1 MEGVMEKT
9 FAPITL
15 IIEGTPSKAG
25 PAPLPPELRQ
35 IIGQP
40 RLQEAYDLQPALRG
54 AAVAEIPVQA
64 KVDDLIELHL
74 KGDLRL
80 LMTVADYR
88 AQFGDQ
94 ASRGLPEA
102 GVVRIGAALPGKS
115 RERGLFQWVVKGL
128 QLIGIDLTEKAAAKL
143 AAYVDSKKGL
153 EGLYACSLS
162 SETFPLSPGSSPVP
176 REGGGRQDGSAI
188 TPSADPLLVFIHGTM
203 SSTEG
208 SFGGLWS
215 ERRDVLQRLAQ
226 RYNGRCYAF
235 EHKTFTESPITNALA
250 LATAL
255 PDGARL
261 HLVSHSRGGMV
272 GELLCRASRTDNLGV
287 PQPAFDDTDFNL
299 FSAANLQV
307 TRGELLQLADLL
319 KKKQLN
325 VERFVRVACPAR
337 GTTLASGR
345 LDRYLSVLNM
355 GISAL
360 VQLEWV
366 KDVVWFVAAVAK
378 ERTDPQV
385 MPGLEAMMPGSATV
399 RLLNRSGVTLN
410 TDLRV
415 IAGDY
420 DGDGILGT
428 VADWASEG
436 FYGSENDVV
445 VNTPSMYGGA
455 ERLGKN
461 QVPRGWFFHAQGA
474 QVYHFSYFKQ
484 PLTAGQLANGLLQ
497 EDARSAGFQP
507 LSQAPHRDDPIARGV
522 IFDYVR
528 EGWGDPLER
537 KSPSAD
543 GSKPIVIL
551 VPGIMGTHLKVA
563 GKRVWI
569 EFGKI
574 AEGEFSR
581 LTEDASGVETDGV
594 LKMTYLALGNY
605 LSSSHEVLYYPYD
618 WRLSLHGKGKEFA
631 DYMDQVLKGARTNK
645 RPVRILAHS
654 MGGLLVR
661 MAAVLSGEKRE
672 GNGWWESF
680 RAQTGNRL
688 VMAGT
693 PNGGSWTVPYVLT
706 GRDSVIGMLTTV
718 DLRHD
723 KRDILKI
730 ASGFEGFLEM
740 LPPDDADWCFQP
752 ETWLSWQGADGA
764 AWPVPEAASL
774 AKSRE
779 TRKDLD
785 DFDFDREKDLVRYVA
800 GCADETPS
808 GVRVSDGR
816 LVFDGSPLGDGR
828 VLWATGI
835 PTGIKTWYVGA
846 KHGDL
851 LNCEKAF
858 KGLSEIV
865 SIGETTL
872 LPTAPP
878 AQRGEGAKAGEMTEK
893 MIPFYPDEAM
903 LQRAALGGEMIPAR
917 DRGAETGAR
926 AFRVAVCHGDL
937 AAGKYPVAVGHY
949 VGDTIS
955 GTEAVL
961 DCRLA
966 GLMKR
971 RHTLGIYPGPEGS
984 SEIFTRELKKRSFT
998 ALVVGLGQVGDLTPA
1013 LLTSGFTGALL
1024 KFATSP
1030 AARRGSP
1037 EQQNGFAISTI
1048 LIGSGAGWGLG
1059 VRESVRA
1066 LIEGAVR
1073 ANTLLAEL
1081 GGDPVYLAELEF
1093 LEVFEDRALQALLA
1107 VRELASLGALGNID
1121 YDTVLRPGGGGRCRA
1136 MSEESPDWWQ
1146 RIKVEVNDQDEMK
1159 FTTLTGLAR
1168 VEETVLPTQRALVD
1182 RMVEQAV
1189 TQSTLS
1195 QDDMAAIYNL
1205 VSPLALKE
1213 RAPDQG
1219 DILMLVD
1226 EKAARYPWEMMH
1238 IGVGDRKIALAL
1250 RAGMVRQLTVKEFRQ
1265 RPARAYQSLALVVAE
1280 PQLPEDSELPQL
1292 PGAREEG
1299 EGVAAALETHGYAVT
1314 RQVGSEAIKIVSALF
1329 ARSYRILHLA
1339 GHGVYDYPLAPVQ
1352 TPCGAR
1358 PRTVTGMVLDWP
1370 RQAVEG
1376 AKEPVFLTAVEV
1388 KQMSVVPELVFIN
1401 CCFLGRTDVN
1411 DPAAPA
1417 SQDRNLFA
1425 ASLATSFIG
1434 LGVRAVV
1441 AAGWAVNDR
1450 AAKAFASRFYETFLS
1465 GSSFGEAVSAAR
1477 KAAHDEGPEYNTWAA
1492 YQCYGDPAYR
1502 LDGQQSQR
1510 RGKFFLAPRE
1520 AVYEL
1525 WAIRDRKRGDDGRQL
1540 DAAAL
1545 LQELQQAERLISH
1558 EWMTRYGEIRS
1569 ALGSAY
1575 AGLGQFDRALQHYQ
1589 AATTCSDGVCT
1600 LKDLD
1605 QLANCRARAAE
1616 QRVRSGA
1623 ISKED
1628 GRSEINA
1635 VIEQLEARS
1644 AEWGEITERSAITAS
1659 AYKLLL
1665 MLDPNSKK
1673 ETDRI
1678 LAGMATWYRKA
1689 AHLEG
1694 DIDPYPAL
1702 NWIFVQLLETS
1713 RQPKQDSAEI
1723 ERLRDDLNKA
1733 AQAGKLLNKRDPG
1746 FWHGVHEIDADL
1758 YRMLLDE
1765 MTGVAVKDLAVNLDR
1780 LCQRYFELADTF
1792 GTSRMMASVAK
1803 QVRFIASN
1811 LPKSLAE
1818 MKAALEEMA
1827 AKLAA

>member
-1 MEGVMEKT
+1 MEKT
-9 FAPITL
+9 SAPVTL
-15 IIEGTPSKAG
+15 IIQGTPSTSEI
-25 PAPLPPELRQ
+25 APLSAELRQ

-40 RLQEAYDLQPALRG
+40 RLQAAFDLQPTLRG
-54 AAVAEIPVQA
+54 EAIAEIPVQA
-64 KVDDLIELHL
+64 KDDDLIELHL
-74 KGDLRL
+74 EGDLRL

-88 AQFGDQ
+88 AQFGDKT
-94 ASRGLPEA
+94 SRGLSEP

-115 RERGLFQWVVKGL
+115 RERGFFQWVVKGL
-128 QLIGIDLTEKAAAKL
+128 QLIGIDLTELAAAKL
-143 AAYVDSKKGL
+143 AAYVDTKKGL
-153 EGLYACSLS
+153 QGLYSCPLGSDS
-162 SETFPLSPGSSPVP
+162 FPLSPESQPLPPDAGT
-176 REGGGRQDGSAI
+176 RQRGLAI
-188 TPSADPLLVFIHGTM
+188 MPSADPLLVLIHGTM
-203 SSTEG
+203 SSTQG
-208 SFGGLWS
+208 SFGALWS
-215 ERRDVLQRLAQ
+215 DQRDVLQRLAQ

-235 EHKTFTESPITNALA
+235 EHKSLTESPITNALA
-250 LATAL
+250 LANAL
-255 PDGARL
+255 PAGARL

-272 GELLCRASRTDNLGV
+272 GELLCRASRTDNLGA
-287 PQPAFDDTDFNL
+287 PQPSFDDIDFNL
-299 FSAANLQV
+299 FSAPNQQES
-307 TRGELLQLADLL
+307 RGDLLQLADLL
-319 KKKQLN
+319 KKKQLS

-345 LDRYLSVLNM
+345 LDRYLSLLNM
-355 GISAL
+355 GLSAL
-360 VQLEWV
+360 VQLDWV
-366 KDVVWFVAAVAK
+366 KDAAWFVAAVAK

-399 RLLNRSGVTLN
+399 RLLNRSGVTVN
-410 TDLRV
+410 SDLRV

-420 DGDGILGT
+420 GGDGILGT

-461 QVPRGWFFHAQGA
+461 QATRGWFFHAQGA

-522 IFDYVR
+522 VFDYIR

-537 KSPSAD
+537 KNPSAD
-543 GSKPIVIL
+543 GTKPLLIL

-569 EFGKI
+569 EFGQI

-581 LTEDASGVETDGV
+581 LTEDASGVDTDGV
-594 LKMTYLALGNY
+594 VKMSYQALGNF
-605 LSSSHEVLYYPYD
+605 LSASHEVLYFPYD

-631 DYMDQVLKGARTNK
+631 DYMDQVLKSARTNK

-688 VMAGT
+688 VLAGT
-693 PNGGSWTVPYVLT
+693 PNNGSWTVPYVLT
-706 GRDSVIGMLTTV
+706 GRDSVIAMLTTV

-730 ASGFEGFLEM
+730 VSGFEGFLEM
-740 LPPDDADWCFQP
+740 LPPDDAESCFKP
-752 ETWLSWQGADGA
+752 ETWQKWQAADGGVWPAPDA
-764 AWPVPEAASL
+764 APL
-774 AKSRE
+774 AKCRE

-808 GVRVSDGR
+808 GVRLDGSR
-816 LVFDGSPLGDGR
+816 LVFDSSPSGDGR

-835 PTGIKTWYVGA
+835 PSGIKAWYVNA

-851 LNCEKAF
+851 LNYEKAF
-858 KGLSEIV
+858 QGLSEIV
-865 SIGETTL
+865 SIGDTTL
-872 LPTAPP
+872 LPIAPP
-878 AQRGEGAKAGEMTEK
+878 AQRGEGARAGEMTVK

-903 LQRAALGGEMIPAR
+903 LQRAALGGEMIPSR
-917 DRGAETGAR
+917 ERGAGEVAK

-937 AAGKYPVAVGHY
+937 AAAKYPVAVGHY

-961 DCRLA
+961 DRRLA
-966 GLMKR
+966 GLMSR
-971 RHTLGIYPGPEGS
+971 RHTLGIYPGPEGT
-984 SEIFTRELKKRSFT
+984 SELFVREQQKRSFT

-1013 LLTSGFTGALL
+1013 LLTSGFTAALL

-1030 AARRGSP
+1030 ASRRSGSP
-1037 EQQNGFAISTI
+1037 HPIGFAVSSI

-1059 VRESVRA
+1059 VRDSVRA

-1107 VRELASLGALGNID
+1107 VREFAALGALGNID
-1121 YDTVLRPGGGGRCRA
+1121 YDTVLRAGSGGRCRA

-1182 RMVEQAV
+1182 RLVEQAV
-1189 TQSTLS
+1189 SQSTIS

-1238 IGVGDRKIALAL
+1238 IGVGDKKIALAL
-1250 RAGMVRQLTVKEFRQ
+1250 RAGLMRQLSVKEFRQ
-1265 RPARAYQSLALVVAE
+1265 RPARAYQALALVVGE

-1299 EGVAAALETHGYAVT
+1299 ESVAAALETHGYAVT
-1314 RQVGSEAIKIVSALF
+1314 RQIGTEAIKIVSALF

-1339 GHGVYDYPLAPVQ
+1339 GHGVYQYPVARVQ
-1352 TPCGAR
+1352 TACG
-1358 PRTVTGMVLDWP
+1358 PRTRSVTGMVLDWP
-1370 RQAVEG
+1370 RQEG
-1376 AKEPVFLTAVEV
+1376 EDPKEPVFLTAVEV
-1388 KQMSVVPELVFIN
+1388 KQMTVVPELVFIN
-1401 CCFLGRTDVN
+1401 CCFLGKTDLD

-1450 AAKAFASRFYETFLS
+1450 AAKAFASRFYETFLG

-1502 LDGQQSQR
+1502 LDGQQSAQH
-1510 RGKFFLAPRE
+1510 GKFFLAPRE

-1540 DAAAL
+1540 DTAAL
-1545 LQELQQAERLISH
+1545 LHELQQAERLISH
-1558 EWMTRYGEIRS
+1558 EWMTRYGEIRC

-1575 AGLGQFDRALQHYQ
+1575 AELRKFDRAVQHYQ
-1589 AATTCSDGVCT
+1589 AATTCTDGACSF
-1600 LKDLD
+1600 KDLD
-1605 QLANCRARAAE
+1605 QLAKCRVRAAE
-1616 QRVRSGA
+1616 QQVASGA
-1623 ISKED
+1623 ISKEA
-1628 GRSEINA
+1628 GRAEINT
-1635 VIEQLEARS
+1635 VIAQLEARS
-1644 AEWGEITERSAITAS
+1644 AEWGEINERSAITAS
-1659 AYKLLL
+1659 AYKHL
-1665 MLDPNSKK
+1665 MMVGPGSEK

-1678 LAGMATWYRKA
+1678 LAGMATWYQKA
-1689 AHLEG
+1689 AQMEG
-1694 DIDPYPAL
+1694 DIIPYPAL
-1702 NWIFVQLLETS
+1702 NWIFVQLLEVS
-1713 RQPKQDSAEI
+1713 RQAKQDGGEI
-1723 ERLRDDLNKA
+1723 ERLRESLNKA
-1733 AQAGKLLNKRDPG
+1733 AQAGKLLNRRDPG
-1746 FWHGVHEIDADL
+1746 FWNGVHEIDADFS
-1758 YRMLLDE
+1758 RMLLDE

-1780 LCQRYFELADTF
+1780 LCKRYLELADNF
-1792 GTSRMMASVAK
+1792 GASRMMDSVAR
-1803 QVRFIASN
+1803 QVRFIADN
-1811 LPKSLAE
+1811 LPKSMVD
-1818 MKAALEEMA
+1818 MKAALEQMA
-1827 AKLAA
+1827 AKLAG

>member
-1 MEGVMEKT
+1 MEKAS
-9 FAPITL
+9 APVTL
-15 IIEGTPSKAG
+15 IIQGTPSATE
-25 PAPLPPELRQ
+25 PAPLSAELRQ
-35 IIGQP
+35 IIGEP
-40 RLQEAYDLQPALRG
+40 RLHAAFDLQPALRG
-54 AAVAEIPVQA
+54 EALAEIPVQA
-64 KVDDLIELHL
+64 KDDDLIELHL
-74 KGDLRL
+74 EGDLRL

-88 AQFGDQ
+88 AQFGDKT
-94 ASRGLPEA
+94 SRGLPEA
-102 GVVRIGAALPGKS
+102 GIVRISAALPGTS
-115 RERGLFQWVVKGL
+115 RERGFFQWVVKGL
-128 QLIGIDLTEKAAAKL
+128 QLIGIDLPELAAAKL
-143 AAYVDSKKGL
+143 ALHVDTKKGL
-153 EGLYACSLS
+153 EGLYSCSLS
-162 SETFPLSPGSSPVP
+162 SASFPLSPDSVP
-176 REGGGRQDGSAI
+176 LPADSGGRQRGPAI
-188 TPSADPLLVFIHGTM
+188 TPSVDPLLVFIHGTM
-203 SSTEG
+203 SSTQG

-215 ERRDVLQRLAQ
+215 ERRDVLQRLAL
-226 RYNGRCYAF
+226 RYDGRCYAF
-235 EHKTFTESPITNALA
+235 EHRTFTESPIANALA
-250 LATAL
+250 LANAL
-255 PDGARL
+255 PAGARV

-272 GELLCRASRTDNLGV
+272 GELLCRASRTDNLGA
-287 PQPAFDDTDFNL
+287 PLPSFDDADFDL
-299 FSAANLQV
+299 FSAANQQASH
-307 TRGELLQLADLL
+307 GELLQLADLL

-355 GISAL
+355 GLSSL
-360 VQLEWV
+360 VQLDWV
-366 KDVVWFVAAVAK
+366 KDAAWFVAAVAK

-399 RLLNRSGVTLN
+399 RLLNRSGVTVN
-410 TDLRV
+410 SDLRV

-420 DGDGILGT
+420 DGNGILGT

-461 QVPRGWFFHAQGA
+461 QAPRGWFFYLQGA

-497 EDARSAGFQP
+497 DDARSAGFQP
-507 LSQAPHRDDPIARGV
+507 LSQAPHRDDPIARGIV
-522 IFDYVR
+522 FDYLR

-537 KSPSAD
+537 KNPSTD
-543 GSKPIVIL
+543 GNKPIVIL

-563 GKRVWI
+563 GTRVWI

-574 AEGEFSR
+574 AEGEFSH
-581 LTEDASGVETDGV
+581 LTGDASGIDTDGV
-594 LKMTYLALGNY
+594 VKMTYQALGNF

-631 DYMDQVLKGARTNK
+631 VYMDQVLKTARTNK

-672 GNGWWESF
+672 GNGWWETF

-688 VMAGT
+688 ILAGT
-693 PNGGSWTVPYVLT
+693 PNNGSWTVPYVLT

-718 DLRHD
+718 DLRHN

-730 ASGFEGFLEM
+730 VSGFEGFLEM
-740 LPPDDADWCFQP
+740 LPPDDGEGCFKP
-752 ETWLSWQGADGA
+752 ETWQKWQAADGGSWPAPDA
-764 AWPVPEAASL
+764 APL
-774 AKSRE
+774 AKCRE

-808 GVRVSDGR
+808 GARVSGGR
-816 LVFDGSPLGDGR
+816 LVFDSSPLGDGR

-835 PTGIKTWYVGA
+835 PPGIKVWYVGA

-851 LNCEKAF
+851 LNYERAF

-865 SIGETTL
+865 GMGETTL
-872 LPTAPP
+872 LPIAPP
-878 AQRGEGAKAGEMTEK
+878 AQRGEGAVAGEMTEK
-893 MIPFYPDEAM
+893 LIPFYPDEAM
-903 LQRAALGGEMIPAR
+903 LQRAALGGELIPAR
-917 DRGAETGAR
+917 ERGAGEVAKPL
-926 AFRVAVCHGDL
+926 RVAVCHGDL
-937 AAGKYPVAVGHY
+937 AAAKYPVAVGHY

-961 DCRLA
+961 DRRLA
-966 GLMKR
+966 GLMSR
-971 RHTLGIYPGPEGS
+971 RHTLGIYPGPEGT
-984 SEIFTRELKKRSFT
+984 SELFIREQKKRSFT

-1013 LLTSGFTGALL
+1013 LLTGGFTSALL

-1030 AARRGSP
+1030 ASRRSGSP
-1037 EQQNGFAISTI
+1037 HPNGFAVSTI

-1059 VRESVRA
+1059 VRDSVRA

-1081 GGDPVYLAELEF
+1081 GGDPLYLAELEF

-1107 VRELASLGALGNID
+1107 VREFAALGALGNID
-1121 YDTVLRPGGGGRCRA
+1121 YDTVLRAGSGGRCRA

-1182 RMVEQAV
+1182 RLVEQAV
-1189 TQSTLS
+1189 SQSTIS

-1238 IGVGDRKIALAL
+1238 IGVGDKKIALAL
-1250 RAGMVRQLTVKEFRQ
+1250 RAGLMRQLSVKEFRQ
-1265 RPARAYQSLALVVAE
+1265 RPARAYQALALVVGE

-1299 EGVAAALETHGYAVT
+1299 ESVAAALETHGYAVT
-1314 RQVGSEAIKIVSALF
+1314 RQIGTEAIKIVSALF
-1329 ARSYRILHLA
+1329 TRSYRILHLA
-1339 GHGVYDYPLAPVQ
+1339 GHGVYQYPLARVQ
-1352 TPCGAR
+1352 TVCGPQTR
-1358 PRTVTGMVLDWP
+1358 KVTGMVLDWP
-1370 RQAVEG
+1370 RQGAED

-1388 KQMSVVPELVFIN
+1388 KQMTVVPELVFIN
-1401 CCFLGRTDVN
+1401 CCFLGKTDVN

-1450 AAKAFASRFYETFLS
+1450 AAKAFAARFYETFLG

-1477 KAAHDEGPEYNTWAA
+1477 KAAHDEGPEFNTWAA

-1502 LDGQQSQR
+1502 LDGQQSAQ

-1545 LQELQQAERLISH
+1545 LHELQQAERMISH
-1558 EWMTRYGEIRS
+1558 EWMTKYGEIRS

-1575 AGLGQFDRALQHYQ
+1575 AELGKFDRAVQHYQ
-1589 AATTCSDGVCT
+1589 AATSCSDGVCS

-1605 QLANCRARAAE
+1605 QLANSRARAAE
-1616 QRVRSGA
+1616 QQVESGA
-1623 ISKED
+1623 ITKEQ
-1628 GRSEINA
+1628 GRAEINA
-1635 VIEQLEARS
+1635 VIAQLEARS

-1665 MLDPNSKK
+1665 MVDSNSKK

-1678 LAGMATWYRKA
+1678 LAGMATWYQKA

-1702 NWIFVQLLETS
+1702 NWIFVQLLEVS

-1723 ERLRDDLNKA
+1723 GRLRESLNRA
-1733 AQAGKLLNKRDPG
+1733 ALAGKLINRRDPG
-1746 FWHGVHEIDADL
+1746 FWNGVHEIDAEL

-1765 MTGVAVKDLAVNLDR
+1765 MTGVAVKDLPVNLDR
-1780 LCQRYFELADTF
+1780 LSQRYLELADNF
-1792 GTSRMMASVAK
+1792 GTSRMMDSVAK

-1811 LPKSLAE
+1811 LPKSMVD
-1818 MKAALEEMA
+1818 MKAALEQMA
-1827 AKLAA
+1827 AKLAG